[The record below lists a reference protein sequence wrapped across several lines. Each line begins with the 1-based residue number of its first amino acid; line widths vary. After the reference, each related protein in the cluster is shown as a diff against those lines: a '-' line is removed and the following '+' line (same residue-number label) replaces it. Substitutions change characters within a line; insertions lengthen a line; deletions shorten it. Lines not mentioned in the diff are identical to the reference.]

1 MLLHSLQN
9 KTKALW
15 PVAALLLLGGCA
27 DLTRVHEFHA
37 VKFVKPAVAAARA
50 AGVVPGLPT
59 GVKINRGPAGRRPTG
74 AKAPPRGAARP
85 KRGG

>member
-1 MLLHSLQN
+1 MPLHTLQN
-9 KTKALW
+9 KTKPLW

-27 DLTRVHEFHA
+27 DLTRVHEFRS
-37 VKFVKPAVAAARA
+37 VELVKPAAARA
-50 AGVVPGLPT
+50 AGAVPGLPR
-59 GVKINRGPAGRRPTG
+59 GVQINRGPAGKRPTG